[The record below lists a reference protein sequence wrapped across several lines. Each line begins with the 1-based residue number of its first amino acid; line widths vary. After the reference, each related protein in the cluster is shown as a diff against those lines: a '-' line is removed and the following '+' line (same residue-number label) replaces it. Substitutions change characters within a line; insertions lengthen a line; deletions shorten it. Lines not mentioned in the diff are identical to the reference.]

1 MICSLLAKRCVVLK
15 MSWTSAPPGGGAPSM
30 LTRQGS
36 AVFLPLLCSESPGTS
51 ALYPSLLIPCYGAD
65 SVGCNRPVSIFH
77 STCKPHLLQLSDH
90 LSFIFILQA
99 LGHSLASWCLKK
111 GDWWIGEAIFSN
123 LPLKCL
129 HNHMLFISKQAK
141 RRCLLLPLNLSK
153 WPGTSICTPYT

>member
-15 MSWTSAPPGGGAPSM
+15 MSWTSAPPWGGAPSM

-111 GDWWIGEAIFSN
+111 MIGGYEKLYFQTYLLN
-123 LPLKCL
+123 V
-129 HNHMLFISKQAK
+129 FI
-141 RRCLLLPLNLSK
+141 
-153 WPGTSICTPYT
+153 TICSSSPSRLREDAFYSL